1 MRETADHLRL
11 FTIDDPFRREPDHET
26 ERDAVQAIVMAA
38 RRLQHA
44 EARFET
50 AVQAG
55 RREGLTWRQIGTAA
69 DRPFQTLQ
77 RRATRS
83 LRGRPTGA
91 TLVGDDTARGQPG
104 RPCPRGSRR

>member
-11 FTIDDPFRREPDHET
+11 FTIDDPSRREPDHET
-26 ERDAVQAIVMAA
+26 ERDASQAIVMAA
-38 RRLQHA
+38 RRLRHA

-69 DRPFQTLQ
+69 GRPFQTLQ
-77 RRATRS
+77 RRAS
-83 LRGRPTGA
+83 HGE
-91 TLVGDDTARGQPG
+91 ARLTHVDGYA
-104 RPCPRGSRR
+104 RERHARRRRNR